1 MVVPLDD
8 GGGGPSSA
16 IPIGAARSDDI
27 LVLSPFGHEMGR
39 WTRTTR
45 QAAGRTLSVLP
56 ATGAR

>member
-1 MVVPLDD
+1 MTAAAV
-8 GGGGPSSA
+8 PSSA
-16 IPIGAARSDDI
+16 IPIAAARSDDI